1 MAIRQRNDPVRLF
14 GKRLLLVAL
23 FVGVIVAIG
32 GAWSAYKKE
41 RESRALRVEAEAQLR
56 DFSERQAQLDSDI
69 ANLQT
74 DRGMEGVLR
83 EQYALAA
90 RGEKLIVIVEPQ
102 KPEPI
107 EAPPSVLQWLH
118 RVFPWW

>member
-1 MAIRQRNDPVRLF
+1 MAIRHRNDPVRLF
-14 GKRLLLVAL
+14 GKRLLLLAL
-23 FVGVIVAIG
+23 FVSVVIAFG
-32 GAWSAYKKE
+32 GAWGAYKKE
-41 RESRALRVEAEAQLR
+41 RESRTLRVEAEAQLN

-102 KPEPI
+102 KPEPV
-107 EAPPSVLQWLH
+107 EDTSSVMQWLH
-118 RVFPWW
+118 KVFPWW